1 MNTLILQLE
10 KDFKSELSEI
20 HNLKDAES
28 LKIKYLG
35 KKGLIADLMP
45 RLKEASPDERKPL
58 GALINQLK
66 TLVEE
71 EIKVLLTGLT
81 AIEEKNKLEQERIDV
96 FLPGRQKN
104 FGKVH
109 PIYKILEEV
118 IDNFRQ
124 LGFAVSYGPDVDSDY
139 YNFEG
144 LNYPQDHPA
153 RDMQDTF
160 YVDPKHLL
168 RSHTSNVQLRVM
180 EHAKPP
186 IRVIIPGTVYRNEN
200 ISARSHVFFHQVE
213 GLYID
218 KNVSYGDLIATL
230 KEFWN
235 RLFKKQVKTRF
246 RPSFFPFVE
255 PGLEMD
261 IECTV
266 CGGAGCRICKHTGWL
281 EVLGG
286 GMVHPEVL
294 KNGGID
300 PQEYSGFAFG
310 LGIERMAMLFYGVT
324 DIRAFAEND
333 IRFLKQF

>member
-1 MNTLILQLE
+1 MNILISQLE
-10 KDFKSELSEI
+10 KDFKAELSEI

-28 LKIKYLG
+28 LKVKYLG

-45 RLKEASPDERKPL
+45 RLKDAAPDERKSL

-66 TLVEE
+66 TSVEE
-71 EIKVLLTGLT
+71 EIKVLLAGLT

-109 PIYKILEEV
+109 PIYKVLEEV

-160 YVDPKHLL
+160 YVDSKHLL

-180 EHAKPP
+180 EHAKAP
-186 IRVIIPGTVYRNEN
+186 IRVVIPGTVYRNEN

-266 CGGAGCRICKHTGWL
+266 CSGLGCRICKHTGWL

-300 PQEYSGFAFG
+300 PEQYSGFAFG

>member
-1 MNTLILQLE
+1 MNTLISQLE
-10 KDFKSELSEI
+10 KDFKSELSQI

-35 KKGLIADLMP
+35 KKGLISDLMP
-45 RLKEASPDERKPL
+45 RLKDAAPEERKSL

-66 TLVEE
+66 NSVEE
-71 EIKVLLTGLT
+71 EVKVLFSALT
-81 AIEEKNKLEQERIDV
+81 AIEEKNKLEKERIDV

-109 PIYKILEEV
+109 PIYKVLEEM

-124 LGFAVSYGPDVDSDY
+124 LGFAVGYGPDVDSDY

-144 LNYPQDHPA
+144 LNYPEDHPA

-186 IRVIIPGTVYRNEN
+186 IRVVIPGTVYRNEN

-266 CGGAGCRICKHTGWL
+266 CSGSGCRICKHTGWL

-300 PQEYSGFAFG
+300 PEEYSGFAFG
-310 LGIERMAMLFYGVT
+310 MGIERMAMLFYGVT

>member
-1 MNTLILQLE
+1 MNTLISQIE
-10 KDFKSELSEI
+10 QDFKSELSKI
-20 HNLKDAES
+20 QDLKDAES
-28 LKIKYLG
+28 LKVKYLG
-35 KKGLIADLMP
+35 KKGLISDLMP
-45 RLKEASPDERKPL
+45 RLKDAAPEERKSL

-66 TLVEE
+66 TIVEE
-71 EIKVLLTGLT
+71 DVRVLFQTFLEIEQQK
-81 AIEEKNKLEQERIDV
+81 ALEQERIDV
-96 FLPGRQKN
+96 TLPGRKKTL
-104 FGKVH
+104 GKAH
-109 PIYKILEEV
+109 PIHTFLEQM
-118 IDNFRQ
+118 IDTFRQ
-124 LGFAVSYGPDVDSDY
+124 LGFTVAYGPDVDSDY

-144 LNYPQDHPA
+144 LNYPSDHPA

-160 YVDPKHLL
+160 YVDPKNLL
-168 RSHTSNVQLRVM
+168 RSHTSNTQLRIM
-180 EHAKPP
+180 EHSKPP
-186 IRVIIPGTVYRNEN
+186 IRVVIPGTVYRNEN

-235 RLFKKQVKTRF
+235 RLFKKQIKTRF

-261 IECTV
+261 IECSV
-266 CGGAGCRICKHTGWL
+266 CSGSGCRICKHTGWL

-294 KNGGID
+294 RNGGLD
-300 PQEYSGFAFG
+300 PEEYSGFAFG
-310 LGIERMAMLFYGVT
+310 MGIERMAMLFYGVT

-333 IRFLKQF
+333 IRFLKKF

>member
-1 MNTLILQLE
+1 MNTLISQLE
-10 KDFKSELSEI
+10 KDFKSELSQI
-20 HNLKDAES
+20 RDLKDAES
-28 LKIKYLG
+28 LKVKYLG
-35 KKGLIADLMP
+35 KKGLISDLMP
-45 RLKEASPDERKPL
+45 RLKDAAPDERKSL

-66 TLVEE
+66 NVVEE
-71 EIKVLLTGLT
+71 DVKVLYQTLSE
-81 AIEEKNKLEQERIDV
+81 IEHQKQLESERIDV
-96 FLPGRQKN
+96 TLPGRQKT
-104 FGKVH
+104 FGKQH
-109 PIYKILEEV
+109 PINTVLEEM
-118 IDNFRQ
+118 IDTFRQ
-124 LGFAVSYGPDVDSDY
+124 LGFAVGYGPDVDSDY

-144 LNYPQDHPA
+144 LNYPADHPA

-168 RSHTSNVQLRVM
+168 RSHTSNTQLRIL
-180 EHAKPP
+180 EQAKPP
-186 IRVIIPGTVYRNEN
+186 IRVVIPGTVYRNEN

-213 GLYID
+213 GMYID

-235 RLFKKQVKTRF
+235 RLFKKQIKTRF

-266 CGGAGCRICKHTGWL
+266 CSGSGCRICKHTGWL

-286 GMVHPEVL
+286 GMIHPEVL
-294 KNGGID
+294 KNGGINPD
-300 PQEYSGFAFG
+300 EYSGFAFG
-310 LGIERMAMLFYGVT
+310 MGIERLAMLFYGVT

>member
-1 MNTLILQLE
+1 MNTLISQLE
-10 KDFKSELSEI
+10 KDFKSELSQI

-35 KKGLIADLMP
+35 KKGLISDLMP
-45 RLKEASPDERKPL
+45 RLKDAAPEERKSL

-66 TLVEE
+66 NSVEE
-71 EIKVLLTGLT
+71 EVKVLFSALT
-81 AIEEKNKLEQERIDV
+81 AIEEKNKLEKERIDV

-109 PIYKILEEV
+109 PIYKVLEEM

-124 LGFAVSYGPDVDSDY
+124 LGFAVGYGPDVDSDY

-144 LNYPQDHPA
+144 LNYPEDHPA

-186 IRVIIPGTVYRNEN
+186 IRVVIPGTVYRNEN

-266 CGGAGCRICKHTGWL
+266 CSGSGCRICKHTGWL

-300 PQEYSGFAFG
+300 PEEYSGFAFG
-310 LGIERMAMLFYGVT
+310 MGIERMAMLFYGVT

-333 IRFLKQF
+333 IRFLNQF

>member
-1 MNTLILQLE
+1 MNTLISQLE
-10 KDFKSELSEI
+10 KDFKLELSQITE
-20 HNLKDAES
+20 LKDAEQ

-45 RLKEASPDERKPL
+45 RLKDAAPEERKSL

-66 TLVEE
+66 NLVEE
-71 EIKVLLTGLT
+71 EL
-81 AIEEKNKLEQERIDV
+81 KNLFEALKSLESKKRLESERIDV
-96 FLPGRQKN
+96 TLPGRPKN
-104 FGKVH
+104 FGKAH
-109 PIYKILEEV
+109 PINRMLDEV
-118 IDNFRQ
+118 IDTFRQ
-124 LGFAVSYGPDVDSDY
+124 LGFAVSYGPDIDSDY

-160 YVDPKHLL
+160 YVDPTHLL
-168 RSHTSNVQLRVM
+168 RSHTTNTQLRVM
-180 EHAKPP
+180 EQAKPP
-186 IRVIIPGTVYRNEN
+186 IRVVIPGTVYRNEN

-218 KNVSYGDLIATL
+218 KNVSFGDLIATL

-235 RLFKKQVKTRF
+235 RLFKKEIKTRF

-266 CGGAGCRICKHTGWL
+266 CSGSGCRICKHTGWL
-281 EVLGG
+281 EVLGA

-300 PQEYSGFAFG
+300 PEVYSGFAWG
-310 LGIERMAMLFYGVT
+310 MGIERMAMLFYGVT

>member
-1 MNTLILQLE
+1 MNTLISQIE
-10 KDFKSELSEI
+10 QDFKSELSKI
-20 HNLKDAES
+20 QDLKDAES
-28 LKIKYLG
+28 LKVKYLG
-35 KKGLIADLMP
+35 KKGLISDLMP
-45 RLKEASPDERKPL
+45 RLKDAAPEERKSL

-66 TLVEE
+66 TIVEE
-71 EIKVLLTGLT
+71 DVRVLFQTFLEIEQQK
-81 AIEEKNKLEQERIDV
+81 ALEQERIDV
-96 FLPGRQKN
+96 TLPGRKKTL
-104 FGKVH
+104 GKAH
-109 PIYKILEEV
+109 PIHTVLEQM
-118 IDNFRQ
+118 IDTFRQ
-124 LGFAVSYGPDVDSDY
+124 LGFTVAYGPDVDSDY

-144 LNYPQDHPA
+144 LNYPSDHPA

-160 YVDPKHLL
+160 YVDPKNLL
-168 RSHTSNVQLRVM
+168 RSHTSNTQLRIM
-180 EHAKPP
+180 EHSKPP
-186 IRVIIPGTVYRNEN
+186 IRVVIPGTVYRNEN

-235 RLFKKQVKTRF
+235 RLFKKQIKTRF

-261 IECTV
+261 IECSV
-266 CGGAGCRICKHTGWL
+266 CSGSGCRICKHTGWL

-294 KNGGID
+294 RNGGLD
-300 PQEYSGFAFG
+300 PEEYSGFAFG
-310 LGIERMAMLFYGVT
+310 MGIERMAMLFYGVT

-333 IRFLKQF
+333 IRFLKKF

>member
-1 MNTLILQLE
+1 MNTLISQLE
-10 KDFKSELSEI
+10 KDFKSELSQI

-35 KKGLIADLMP
+35 KKGLISELMP
-45 RLKEASPDERKPL
+45 RLKDAAPDERKTL

-66 TLVEE
+66 TFVEE
-71 EIKVLLTGLT
+71 EVKTLFTALT

-109 PIYKILEEV
+109 PIYKVLEEM

-124 LGFAVSYGPDVDSDY
+124 LGFAVGYGPDVDSDY

-144 LNYPQDHPA
+144 LNYPEDHPA

-160 YVDPKHLL
+160 YVDPTHLL

-180 EHAKPP
+180 EHTKPP
-186 IRVIIPGTVYRNEN
+186 IRVVIPGTVYRNEN

-266 CGGAGCRICKHTGWL
+266 CSGSGCRICKHTGWL

-300 PQEYSGFAFG
+300 PEEYSGFAFG
-310 LGIERMAMLFYGVT
+310 MGIERMAMLFYGVT

>member
-1 MNTLILQLE
+1 MNTLISQLE
-10 KDFKSELSEI
+10 KDFKSELSQI
-20 HNLKDAES
+20 HNLKDAEI

-35 KKGLIADLMP
+35 KKGLVSDLMP
-45 RLKEASPDERKPL
+45 RLKEASQEERKML

-66 TLVEE
+66 TLIEE
-71 EIKVLLTGLT
+71 EIKILFSALT
-81 AIEEKNKLEQERIDV
+81 AIEEKNKLENERIDV
-96 FLPGRQKN
+96 FLPGRQKT

-109 PIYKILEEV
+109 PIYKVLEEM

-144 LNYPQDHPA
+144 LNYPDDHPA

-160 YVDPKHLL
+160 YVDPMYLL
-168 RSHTSNVQLRVM
+168 RSHTTNTQLRVM
-180 EHAKPP
+180 EQTKPP
-186 IRVIIPGTVYRNEN
+186 IRVVVPGTVYRNEN

-218 KNVSYGDLIATL
+218 KNVSFGDLIATL

-235 RLFKKQVKTRF
+235 RLFKKEVKTRF

-266 CGGAGCRICKHTGWL
+266 CSGSGCRICKHTGWL
-281 EVLGG
+281 EVLGA

-300 PQEYSGFAFG
+300 PEEYSGFAWG
-310 LGIERMAMLFYGVT
+310 MGIERLAMLFYGVT